1 MRVIKRNGKT
11 ASFNPKKIR
20 NAIQKAGFVDN
31 DSLDRIVDVVTSEA
45 ENRNGKISIEEI
57 QDIVELELMKTGN
70 EKVAR
75 EYIRYRKMREMIREN
90 ELTNESILRLIDDKN
105 EYLKTENS
113 NKNHTIA
120 STQRDYIAGEVSKD
134 ISMRLI
140 LPKEVVDAHK
150 RGALHAHDLDYMIQH
165 TFNCFSSKTRF
176 VTDQGVMAFKD
187 CSDGQIVNVLTKDG
201 NWARATVRKY
211 GRRTMQNVTLQ
222 SGRTV
227 KVVKCTPDHRWVLKD
242 GTVTTELKVGD
253 RLYCL
258 HEMNHPNIEPDE
270 FFCLGMVLADG
281 NDTYCRG
288 HEDTA
293 HYFRIRLCGKKT
305 KYIGTFIKNGYRLSE
320 TVFENGDV
328 ILTKKTK
335 ITKKGF
341 LEARAW
347 EILSPQA
354 KYQLFQG
361 YFAGDGSDPY
371 NTVTTT
377 NPYVLEMIRDLS
389 AVTGRH
395 VTAVD
400 HIIRDTNFKKGAEM
414 DTVRFMKRQPS
425 NKNWIV
431 KKIEIDPHHDAY
443 DAWCVEEPTTHTFT
457 LDGGIVTGNCCLIDL
472 EDILQNG
479 TVINGTMIEKPHSFS
494 TACNIAT
501 QVSAIIASNQ
511 YGGQTMSFTHLAPFV
526 DVSRQRFRNELREE
540 FPNLE
545 QTNKEQFDRV
555 VESRVRDEVRRGVQ
569 TIQYQILTL
578 NSSNG

>member
-20 NAIQKAGFVDN
+20 NAIQKAGFVDS
-31 DSLDRIVDVVTSEA
+31 DSLDKIVDVVTSEA
-45 ENRNGKISIEEI
+45 EQRNGKISIEEI

-140 LPKEVVDAHK
+140 LPKEVVEAHK

-165 TFNCFSSKTRF
+165 TF
-176 VTDQGVMAFKD
+176 
-187 CSDGQIVNVLTKDG
+187 
-201 NWARATVRKY
+201 
-211 GRRTMQNVTLQ
+211 
-222 SGRTV
+222 
-227 KVVKCTPDHRWVLKD
+227 
-242 GTVTTELKVGD
+242 
-253 RLYCL
+253 
-258 HEMNHPNIEPDE
+258 
-270 FFCLGMVLADG
+270 
-281 NDTYCRG
+281 
-288 HEDTA
+288 
-293 HYFRIRLCGKKT
+293 
-305 KYIGTFIKNGYRLSE
+305 
-320 TVFENGDV
+320 
-328 ILTKKTK
+328 
-335 ITKKGF
+335 
-341 LEARAW
+341 
-347 EILSPQA
+347 
-354 KYQLFQG
+354 
-361 YFAGDGSDPY
+361 
-371 NTVTTT
+371 
-377 NPYVLEMIRDLS
+377 
-389 AVTGRH
+389 
-395 VTAVD
+395 
-400 HIIRDTNFKKGAEM
+400 
-414 DTVRFMKRQPS
+414 
-425 NKNWIV
+425 
-431 KKIEIDPHHDAY
+431 
-443 DAWCVEEPTTHTFT
+443 
-457 LDGGIVTGNCCLIDL
+457 NCCLIDL

-545 QTNKEQFDRV
+545 QSDKAQFDRV
-555 VESRVRDEVRRGVQ
+555 VENRVRDEVRRGVQ

-578 NSSNG
+578 NSSNGEC